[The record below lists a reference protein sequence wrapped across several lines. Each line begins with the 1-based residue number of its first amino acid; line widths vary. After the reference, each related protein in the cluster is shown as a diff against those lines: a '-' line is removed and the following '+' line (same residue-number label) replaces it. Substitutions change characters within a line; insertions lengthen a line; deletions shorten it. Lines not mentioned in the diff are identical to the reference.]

1 MLFDKVINTAFSL
14 GAAVV
19 VFGAWAKLE
28 HKEFSDDALTV
39 GMLVEAGI
47 FCIYAFLEWRK
58 KPEQNKDIQSHPS
71 NDQAAN
77 MDELTD
83 TMKQTNQIL
92 NKVFKAQ

>member
-1 MLFDKVINTAFSL
+1 MLFDKLINTAFSL

-47 FCIYAFLEWRK
+47 FCVYAFLEWRK
-58 KPEQNKDIQSHPS
+58 KPEQDKNFQGRPGIG
-71 NDQAAN
+71 QAPN

-92 NKVFKAQ
+92 NKVFKS